1 MSLLTS
7 FVIVRIRRSEGHT
20 MFLAMPTTSEAGNL
34 HLGVKPQAIADEVME
49 EEPDPEA
56 GN

>member
-20 MFLAMPTTSEAGNL
+20 VFLAMPTTSEAGNL
-34 HLGVKPQAIADEVME
+34 HLGVKLQAIADEVME